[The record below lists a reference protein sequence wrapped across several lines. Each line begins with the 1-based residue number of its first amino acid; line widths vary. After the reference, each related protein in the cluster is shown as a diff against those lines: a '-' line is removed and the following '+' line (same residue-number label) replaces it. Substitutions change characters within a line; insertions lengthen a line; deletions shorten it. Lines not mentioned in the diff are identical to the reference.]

1 MSYKSWFDSHAQKH
15 KKIMDKLL
23 APQGHLSLRS
33 GTCGNTKEQ
42 IIKYFEFENMVK
54 EEPDFCPL
62 YCENKKCHAV
72 EYLNCYLCA
81 CPNFRFS
88 DKGVEKV
95 EEKTKYSFCA
105 IDSKEGKAGVYGDA
119 IHQDCSN
126 CTVPHAKSYVEKYF
140 DLDWKNIMKDS
151 PIHF

>member
-15 KKIMDKLL
+15 KKIVDKLL
-23 APQGHLSLRS
+23 A
-33 GTCGNTKEQ
+33 CENTKEE
-42 IIKYFEFENMVK
+42 IIKYFEFENMLK

-62 YCENKKCHAV
+62 YRENKKCHEI

-88 DKGVEKV
+88 DEGVEKV

-105 IDSKEGKAGVYGDA
+105 IHSKEGKAGVYGDA

-140 DLDWKNIMKDS
+140 DLDWKKIMKDS
-151 PIHF
+151 PIHS